1 MSFNAEIKK
10 ELSGASIHKKCC
22 EKAVLSTF
30 YALLA
35 EEKKGIVTLK
45 TENINIGRKVMLLSK
60 KLLSVDLTFELK
72 ENGRRRNPIIYIHT
86 KDLGDSE
93 KIKNELN
100 LKNKN
105 ADIYNSNIAPFF
117 TVNEC
122 CKKSSLLAAFLAAGF
137 IANPKKSYHLEL
149 VTHKKRVA
157 EDLFAIML
165 ELSLEPKLTTR
176 KNKYV
181 IYIKNNEEICDFLGI
196 IGAKRSLFAFHET
209 KVEKEIKNRI
219 NRALNCESANQD
231 KVISTALIQIK
242 AIEKLMKNGKFE
254 ALSEDMKKT
263 AYLRLDNPDMSL
275 SELTDAADFK
285 ITKSGLNHRLKKIT
299 QLAES

>member
-10 ELSGASIHKKCC
+10 ELSSASFNKKCC
-22 EKAVLSTF
+22 EKAFLCTF

-35 EEKKGIVTLK
+35 EEKKGIITLK

-60 KLLSVDLTFELK
+60 KLLQIELMLELK
-72 ENGRRRNPIIYIHT
+72 ENSRRKKPVICITT
-86 KDLGDSE
+86 KDSADSE
-93 KIKNELN
+93 KIRKELK
-100 LKNKN
+100 LKNDR
-105 ADIYNSNIAPFF
+105 ADIYNSNIAPSF

-122 CKKSSLLAAFLAAGF
+122 CKKAALLGAFLAVGF
-137 IANPKKSYHLEL
+137 MTNPKKSYHLEL

-219 NRALNCESANQD
+219 NRTLNCESANQD
-231 KVISTALIQIK
+231 KVISTSLVQIQ
-242 AIEKLMKNGKFE
+242 AIEKLIKSGKIE
-254 ALSEDMKKT
+254 TLSEDMKKT

-275 SELTDAADFK
+275 SELTAAADFK
-285 ITKSGLNHRLKKIT
+285 ITKSGLNHRLKKII
-299 QLAES
+299 QLSES